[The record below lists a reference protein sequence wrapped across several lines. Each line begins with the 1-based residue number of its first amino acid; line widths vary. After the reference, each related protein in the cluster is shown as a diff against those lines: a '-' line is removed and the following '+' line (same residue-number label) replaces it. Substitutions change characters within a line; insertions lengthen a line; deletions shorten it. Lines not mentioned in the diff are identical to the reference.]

1 MLEKM
6 LDVELE
12 WFIRILC
19 AAVMG
24 ALIGY
29 ERHTRSKDA
38 GIRTHTIVAI
48 ASALLMIISQYFF
61 NVSADPGR
69 IAAQVVSGV
78 GFLGAGI
85 IFVRHDLILG
95 LTTAA
100 GIWATS
106 ALGLCFGAGF
116 YMLGFFV
123 GLLIIAVQLLVF
135 RYFNF
140 SSTRTSMDL
149 LILMNNNGSAKDVS
163 ALFHRM
169 GYSQSDNTIT
179 KAEEDGYWYLKT
191 GIIATKNISPSEVIS
206 KLEALDGVESA
217 KLR

>member
-1 MLEKM
+1 MLEHV
-6 LDVELE
+6 LNIELE

-19 AAVMG
+19 AAIMG

-48 ASALLMIISQYFF
+48 ASALLMIVSQYAF
-61 NVSADPGR
+61 SGAADPAR
-69 IAAQVVSGV
+69 VAAQVVSGV

-116 YMLGFFV
+116 YLLGFFV
-123 GLLIIAVQLLVF
+123 GILIIAVQLLVY
-135 RYFNF
+135 RYFNY
-140 SSTRTSMDL
+140 SSTRTTMDL
-149 LILMNNNGSAKDVS
+149 LILMNDKGSIKDVS
-163 ALFHRM
+163 TLFHQM
-169 GYSQSDNTIT
+169 GYGQSDNIIS

-191 GIIATKNISPSEVIS
+191 GVIATKAIAPNEILA
-206 KLEALDGVESA
+206 KLEALEGIESA